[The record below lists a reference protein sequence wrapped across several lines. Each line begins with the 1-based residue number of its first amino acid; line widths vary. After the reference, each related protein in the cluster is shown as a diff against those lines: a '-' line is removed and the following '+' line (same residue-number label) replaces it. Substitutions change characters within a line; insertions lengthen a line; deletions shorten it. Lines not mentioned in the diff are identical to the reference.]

1 MALKAKI
8 SKRHCLAIFLLLG
21 GNLLFLLTLW
31 LLNKYDHILLD
42 QVIYQI
48 KTSAAGANQDLLGSA
63 YVQVILFGLLLTA
76 LEIFLY
82 LLLSGQLKGRFA
94 QSKRYLSYCTTKAC
108 RFFKKIAIP
117 FSAIML
123 SFSVVLFSAE
133 LRLVHY
139 IDASATDSDF
149 IEQHY
154 VNPNEVKLTFPAQK
168 RNLIYIFL
176 ESMESTFGDPAAGGS
191 ITEDF
196 IPELTALAKENIQFS
211 HTDGLGGA
219 LVYNG
224 STWTAAGMV
233 AQSAGMI
240 VKIPLTAETFGGKEG
255 YMPGI
260 VTIGDVLEK
269 EGYAQTLLVGS
280 DADFA
285 GRETYFIEHG
295 NYNIVDI
302 NSLKEEG
309 RLPQDYREWWGFEDE
324 KLFAFAREELTRL
337 AAGNQPFNFTLLT
350 ADTHFPDGF
359 LCPQCPNEHELQ
371 YSNVLACS
379 ADQVAGFLEWVKKQ
393 SFYENTT
400 IVISGD
406 HQTMDPLFLEDIDEN
421 YTRTIYNCI
430 INAPKTPAKEKNRR
444 FATIDLFPTTLSAMG
459 VKIEGDR
466 LGLGTD
472 LFSEK
477 PTLAE
482 QYGFETVD
490 EELMKKSQFY
500 NKEFLNMTE

>member
-1 MALKAKI
+1 MASNAKI
-8 SKRHCLAIFLLLG
+8 SKRNILAIVLLLG

-63 YVQVILFGLLLTA
+63 YIQVILYGLLLTGA
-76 LEIFLY
+76 EIFLY
-82 LLLSGQLKGRFA
+82 LLLSGRLSGRFA
-94 QSKRYLSYCTTKAC
+94 QSKRYLSYCATKAC

-117 FSAIML
+117 FSATML
-123 SFSVVLFSAE
+123 AISIVFFSAE
-133 LRLVHY
+133 LRLVNY

-149 IEQHY
+149 IEENY
-154 VNPNEVKLTFPAQK
+154 VNPYNVKLTFPAQK

-176 ESMESTFGDPAAGGS
+176 ESMETTFGDPTAGGS

-196 IPELTALAKENIQFS
+196 IPELTALAEENVHFS

-219 LVYNG
+219 LAYNG

-233 AQSAGMI
+233 AQTSGMI
-240 VKIPLTAETFGGKEG
+240 VKIPLTAETFGGKDG

-309 RLPQDYREWWGFEDE
+309 RLPEDYREWWGFEDE
-324 KLFAFAREELTRL
+324 KLFAFAKEELTRL
-337 AAGNQPFNFTLLT
+337 AAGDAPFNFTLLT
-350 ADTHFPDGF
+350 ADTHFPDGY
-359 LCPQCPNEHELQ
+359 LCPRCPSDHDLQ
-371 YSNVLACS
+371 YANVLSCS
-379 ADQVAGFLEWVKKQ
+379 ADQVASFLEWVKKQ

-400 IVISGD
+400 IVICGD
-406 HQTMDPLFLEDIDEN
+406 HQTMDPLFMEDIDEN

-430 INAPKTPAKEKNRR
+430 INASHSPAKEQNRR

-472 LFSEK
+472 LFADR
-477 PTLAE
+477 PTLTE
-482 QYGFETVD
+482 QYGFETMD
-490 EELMKKSQFY
+490 EELMKKSEFY
-500 NKEFLNMTE
+500 NKQFLNMEN